1 MNKTI
6 LFLVLLVGTLFAFV
20 GDGSGDNDDD
30 NMGDLVAKLT
40 SDCNI
45 SIVTVTDGSDEPVP
59 NASVDVFNEFNL
71 NQILDD
77 ELTGANGTVS
87 FTGCGQEVRIIATKD
102 NYKTYTFIRNLVSCD
117 ECGCSLDSDC
127 PGTAECVNKTCEE
140 IECCGVVKNHTC
152 IPDECGSGERC
163 GSCPEDGVCVER
175 VCLDRCESDSDCDH
189 GEDCKN
195 GACKPRPQC
204 GDDQDCKDNEQCIEI
219 ADELKVCAA
228 IGGCCG
234 IIGNHSCVAFEC
246 GTGENCMSCS
256 NRSFCIDH
264 ECVEFDISPKV
275 KNETIEVALPVNC
288 PDCHISAIAPDGNMS
303 NHSADSSGL
312 VRIPVR
318 MSGIYVVALMS
329 QDGRLFVKK
338 DVIVSIFA
346 EPEKDFFR
354 MILESP
360 WFWLLVLV
368 LLVAT
373 VIIYR
378 RFHEDNERSV
388 KKK

>member
-1 MNKTI
+1 MSKTI
-6 LFLVLLVGTLFAFV
+6 LFLVLLTGTLFAFI
-20 GDGSGDNDDD
+20 GGGTTDNDDD
-30 NMGDLVAKLT
+30 NVGDLVAELS
-40 SDCNI
+40 SDCEINV
-45 SIVTVTDGSDEPVP
+45 VTVNDSKGDPVG

-77 ELTGANGTVS
+77 ELTDENGTV
-87 FTGCGQEVRIIATKD
+87 FFDGCGQEVRIIATKND
-102 NYKTYTFIRNLVSCD
+102 YKTYTFIRNLIDCR
-117 ECGCSLDSDC
+117 ECGCIENSDC
-127 PGTAECVNKTCEE
+127 PGTAECVDGTCEE

-163 GSCPEDGVCVER
+163 GSCPEDGVCVDR
-175 VCLDRCESDSDCDH
+175 VCLDKCSKDGDCTH
-189 GEDCKN
+189 GENCKD
-195 GACKPRPQC
+195 GACVPKPQC
-204 GDDQDCKDNEQCIEI
+204 EDNDDCKDNEQCVEI
-219 ADELKVCAA
+219 SEGLMVCSA

-234 IIGNHSCVAFEC
+234 IIANHSCTAYEC

-256 NRSFCIDH
+256 NRSFCIEH
-264 ECVEFDISPKV
+264 ECVELDISPKV
-275 KNETIEVALPVNC
+275 INDTIEIAMPPAC
-288 PDCHISAIAPDGNMS
+288 PDCIISAIAPDGNAS
-303 NHSADSSGL
+303 NHTTDSMGL

-329 QDGRLFVKK
+329 DDGRLFVKK

-368 LLVAT
+368 LLIAT

-378 RFHEDNERSV
+378 RFHEDNERHI